1 MRYDKVNTD
10 LNFVDREHEV
20 NEFWKKND
28 IFGKSLK
35 PVRAL
40 HTTHSMT
47 DRRRRTASRTS
58 VMS

>member
-35 PVRAL
+35 TREGAPY
-40 HTTHSMT
+40 
-47 DRRRRTASRTS
+47 TS

>member
-35 PVRAL
+35 TREGAPYRA
-40 HTTHSMT
+40 S
-47 DRRRRTASRTS
+47 SRI
-58 VMS
+58 